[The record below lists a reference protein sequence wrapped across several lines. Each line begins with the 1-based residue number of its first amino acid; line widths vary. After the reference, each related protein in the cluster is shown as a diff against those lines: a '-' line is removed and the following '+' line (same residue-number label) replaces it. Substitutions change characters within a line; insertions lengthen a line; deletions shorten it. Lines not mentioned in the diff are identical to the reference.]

1 MKKNI
6 ILSALLIIGLTIA
19 AVYGASKIPDL
30 MFVTVK
36 SQHSFEETKKIIKAE
51 VESQGWV
58 NSGENNIADSVQ
70 KHTGKGL
77 PPVSVLKVCH
87 ADHAYNILSKQEFR
101 YLSALMPCSVSVY
114 EDNHGQVYASH
125 FNTGLMGLI
134 FGEPVRS
141 IMTED
146 VTSFLNALTSKLN

>member
-6 ILSALLIIGLTIA
+6 VISALSILLLVA
-19 AVYGASKIPDL
+19 AVYGVTKIPDL

-36 SQHSFEETKKIIKAE
+36 SQHSFEETKQIIKAE

-58 NSGENNIADSVQ
+58 NSGENSIADSVE
-70 KHTGKGL
+70 KHTGKSL
-77 PPVSVLKVCH
+77 PPVTVLKVCH

-114 EDNHGQVYASH
+114 EDDNGQVYISH

-134 FGEPVRS
+134 FAEPVKS
-141 IMTED
+141 IMTQD
-146 VTSFLNALTSKLN
+146 VTTFLNALTSKIK